1 MKMRIS
7 VLMLV
12 LGLSTGC
19 GRCGGSRETQDD
31 AERPET
37 AAGAAAEEHELPNEL
52 QIPADMLR
60 DVRMTTTAVESRAAA
75 ESSSTLVGK
84 LRVNE
89 QRYGEV
95 VAPVTGRVS
104 RVLVDVGQRVRAGQP
119 LAEIQSTELGRVSAA
134 YFTAQARAELAR
146 RALERKRTLADEK
159 IAPLR
164 EVQEAQAEA
173 DAAQAELR
181 AARAGLT
188 ALGIAPASLAIE
200 DSASSVLT
208 LRAPVGGVVIA
219 RDVVVGQ
226 AAVADTPLFRV
237 GDLSRLWLIV
247 HAFERDAVRVPLGA
261 SASIAFSALPGQPFT
276 GRVALI
282 GRQVDVASR
291 TVPLRIEVDNAAGH
305 LRPGM
310 SASATLPLGAATSN
324 ILAVPVVALQR
335 LGDDWVVFVPKEDGH
350 FDIRPVGR
358 GRDFGN
364 EVEILRGVKPGERVV
379 VEGAFVLKA
388 EAEKARGGAGAHAH

>member
-1 MKMRIS
+1 MRMRMS
-7 VLMLV
+7 VLMLA
-12 LGLSTGC
+12 LGLATGC
-19 GRCGGSRETQDD
+19 GRCGGNREAQDHE
-31 AERPET
+31 ERPEAAART
-37 AAGAAAEEHELPNEL
+37 AADEHELPNEL
-52 QIPADMLR
+52 QIPPDMLR

-75 ESSSTLVGK
+75 ESSSTLVGE

-95 VAPVTGRVS
+95 VAPVSGRVS

-119 LAEIQSTELGRVSAA
+119 LAEIQSTELGRASAA

-173 DAAQAELR
+173 DAAQADLR
-181 AARAGLT
+181 AARAGLS

-200 DSASSVLT
+200 DSASSALT

-226 AAVADTPLFRV
+226 AAEADTPLFRV

-247 HAFERDAVRVPLGA
+247 HAFERDAVRVTLGA
-261 SASIAFSALPGQPFT
+261 SASIAFAALPGQPFT
-276 GRVALI
+276 GRVTLI
-282 GRQVDVASR
+282 GRQVDVESR
-291 TVPLRIEVDNAAGH
+291 TVPLRIEVDNPGDQ

-335 LGDDWVVFVPKEDGH
+335 LGDDWVVFIPKEDGH

-364 EVEILRGVKPGERVV
+364 EVEILRGVKAGERVV

-388 EAEKARGGAGAHAH
+388 EAEKARAGGDAHAH